1 MKANVK
7 KKRKKGSN
15 DELRELE
22 LELGHTNID
31 NPPKEKKEKD
41 TQRKEENNQAQQPMI
56 PFVNEEDKKE
66 IKKESLDK
74 LLEKIPRE
82 KSYDVSKNSYC
93 NLEDDLEP

>member
-31 NPPKEKKEKD
+31 NFPKEKD
-41 TQRKEENNQAQQPMI
+41 TQRKEENYQAQQPMI

>member
-1 MKANVK
+1 MLK

-93 NLEDDLEP
+93 NLNILILILQ

>member
-1 MKANVK
+1 MLR

-31 NPPKEKKEKD
+31 NPPKEKD
-41 TQRKEENNQAQQPMI
+41 TQRKEENNQTQQPTI
-56 PFVNEEDKKE
+56 PVINQEDKKE
-66 IKKESLDK
+66 IKKERLK
-74 LLEKIPRE
+74 ELLEKIRTE
-82 KSYDVSKNSYC
+82 ESYDVSKKSYC

>member
-1 MKANVK
+1 M
-7 KKRKKGSN
+7 
-15 DELRELE
+15 E

>member
-1 MKANVK
+1 MLK

-15 DELRELE
+15 DELREME
-22 LELGHTNID
+22 MEQGHTNID

>member
-1 MKANVK
+1 VKANVK

>member
-1 MKANVK
+1 MLR

-41 TQRKEENNQAQQPMI
+41 TQRKEENNQTQQPMI
-56 PFVNEEDKKE
+56 SNIIEEDKKE
-66 IKKESLDK
+66 GVDELV
-74 LLEKIPRE
+74 EKARRE
-82 KSYDVSKNSYC
+82 KSYYVSKNSYR

>member
-1 MKANVK
+1 MLK

-66 IKKESLDK
+66 IQKESLDK

>member
-1 MKANVK
+1 MFK

-31 NPPKEKKEKD
+31 NPPKEKKDKD
-41 TQRKEENNQAQQPMI
+41 TQRKEENNQTQQPMI
-56 PFVNEEDKKE
+56 SNIIAEDKKE
-66 IKKESLDK
+66 GFDELVKKARR
-74 LLEKIPRE
+74 EKI
-82 KSYDVSKNSYC
+82 YYVSKKSYC

>member
-1 MKANVK
+1 MLK

-41 TQRKEENNQAQQPMI
+41 TQRKEENNQSQQPMI

>member
-1 MKANVK
+1 MLK

-31 NPPKEKKEKD
+31 NPPKEKD

-56 PFVNEEDKKE
+56 PFVNDEDKKE

>member
-1 MKANVK
+1 MFK

-31 NPPKEKKEKD
+31 NPPKEKKDKD
-41 TQRKEENNQAQQPMI
+41 TQHKEENNQTQQPMI
-56 PFVNEEDKKE
+56 SNIIAEDKKE
-66 IKKESLDK
+66 GFDELVKKAR
-74 LLEKIPRE
+74 RE
-82 KSYDVSKNSYC
+82 KSYYVSKKSYC

>member
-1 MKANVK
+1 MLK

>member
-1 MKANVK
+1 MLK

-56 PFVNEEDKKE
+56 PFVNDEDKKE

>member
-41 TQRKEENNQAQQPMI
+41 TQRKE
-56 PFVNEEDKKE
+56 
-66 IKKESLDK
+66 
-74 LLEKIPRE
+74 
-82 KSYDVSKNSYC
+82 
-93 NLEDDLEP
+93 

>member
-31 NPPKEKKEKD
+31 NFPKEKD
-41 TQRKEENNQAQQPMI
+41 TQRKEENYVAVIFFWLCVHFM
-56 PFVNEEDKKE
+56 
-66 IKKESLDK
+66 
-74 LLEKIPRE
+74 
-82 KSYDVSKNSYC
+82 VSV
-93 NLEDDLEP
+93 

>member
-1 MKANVK
+1 MLK
-7 KKRKKGSN
+7 KKRKKVSN

>member
-1 MKANVK
+1 MLK

-82 KSYDVSKNSYC
+82 KK
-93 NLEDDLEP
+93 L

>member
-7 KKRKKGSN
+7 KKEKKGSN

>member
-1 MKANVK
+1 MLK

-66 IKKESLDK
+66 IKKESLD
-74 LLEKIPRE
+74 
-82 KSYDVSKNSYC
+82 
-93 NLEDDLEP
+93 DLEP

>member
-1 MKANVK
+1 MFK

-41 TQRKEENNQAQQPMI
+41 TKRKEENNQTQQPMI
-56 PFVNEEDKKE
+56 PVVNQEDKKE
-66 IKKESLDK
+66 IKKESLDE

-82 KSYDVSKNSYC
+82 ESYDVSEKSYH

>member
-1 MKANVK
+1 MLK

-74 LLEKIPRE
+74 KYLEKKVMMFQKILI
-82 KSYDVSKNSYC
+82 VI
-93 NLEDDLEP
+93 

>member
-1 MKANVK
+1 MLK

-93 NLEDDLEP
+93 NLEDDLEH

>member
-1 MKANVK
+1 MA
-7 KKRKKGSN
+7 S
-15 DELRELE
+15 DLELE

>member
-1 MKANVK
+1 MLK

-15 DELRELE
+15 DEVRELE

>member
-1 MKANVK
+1 MLK

-66 IKKESLDK
+66 INKERLDK

>member
-1 MKANVK
+1 MLR

-41 TQRKEENNQAQQPMI
+41 TQRKEENNQTQQPTI
-56 PFVNEEDKKE
+56 PVINQEDEKE
-66 IKKESLDK
+66 IKKERLK
-74 LLEKIPRE
+74 ELLEKIRTE
-82 KSYDVSKNSYC
+82 ESYDVSKKSYC

>member
-1 MKANVK
+1 MLK

-41 TQRKEENNQAQQPMI
+41 TQRKEENNQAQQPII

-74 LLEKIPRE
+74 LLENIPRE

>member
-1 MKANVK
+1 MLK

-41 TQRKEENNQAQQPMI
+41 TQRKEEHNQAQQPMI

>member
-1 MKANVK
+1 MFK

-41 TQRKEENNQAQQPMI
+41 TQHKEENNQIQQPMI
-56 PFVNEEDKKE
+56 PVENEED
-66 IKKESLDK
+66 KKESLDK
-74 LLEKIPRE
+74 LLEKIRTE
-82 KSYDVSKNSYC
+82 ESYDVSKNSYC
-93 NLEDDLEP
+93 NLEDDLGL

>member
-1 MKANVK
+1 MLK

-31 NPPKEKKEKD
+31 NPPKEKKETD

>member
-1 MKANVK
+1 MFK

-31 NPPKEKKEKD
+31 NPPKEKKDKD
-41 TQRKEENNQAQQPMI
+41 TQRKEENNQTQQPMI
-56 PFVNEEDKKE
+56 SNIIAEDKKE
-66 IKKESLDK
+66 GFDELVKKA
-74 LLEKIPRE
+74 R
-82 KSYDVSKNSYC
+82 YYVSKKSYC

>member
-1 MKANVK
+1 
-7 KKRKKGSN
+7 
-15 DELRELE
+15 